1 MKNTI
6 TGKIIPFALSLCKT
20 RMMSITVIIIIIT
33 VLISISA
40 FSNPK
45 VMNDLIFYPPAVT
58 NNNQYYRFIT
68 CGFIHADYGHLIFN
82 LISLYFFGQFVEDA
96 FRYLFADAGKL
107 LYILMYVMALVVS
120 LLPTYFKN
128 RNNQNYRSLGASG
141 AVSAVIFAGI
151 LLDPLNKIYL
161 MFIPVGIPGFVFGP
175 VYLLIS
181 AWLDRKGS
189 DNINHSAH
197 IWGALFGI
205 AFLIAAGQITGEYHA
220 VPEFVQK
227 VRGYFN

>member
-1 MKNTI
+1 
-6 TGKIIPFALSLCKT
+6 
-20 RMMSITVIIIIIT
+20 MSITVIIIIIT
-33 VLISISA
+33 VLVSLSA
-40 FSNPK
+40 FRNEK
-45 VMNDLIFYPPAVT
+45 IMNDLIFYPPAVS

-68 CGFIHADYGHLIFN
+68 CGFIHADYGHLLFN
-82 LISLYFFGQFVEDA
+82 MISFYFFGQFVENA
-96 FRYLFADAGKL
+96 FEYIFGMAGKL
-107 LYILMYVMALVVS
+107 LYLLMYVLALIAS

-128 RNNQNYRSLGASG
+128 RDNHYYRSLGASG

-151 LLDPLNKIYL
+151 LLDPANKIYL

-205 AFLIAAGQITGEYHA
+205 AFMIVAGYVSNDYNA
-220 VPEFVQK
+220 VEEFVNK
-227 VRGYFN
+227 VRYYFNS